1 MNATFFL
8 SYRRDAASAAA
19 HRLRKGLVARFGAAA
34 VFDVEH
40 DIAPGTDLARAVDDA
55 IRRCDAMLVLIDPA
69 WLSSADAQGRRR
81 LDDPDDPVRHQ
92 ISLALASGKRVV
104 PLLLDGARMPP
115 ASALPDDLRGLVMRL
130 AIRLDGRQFDRD
142 VETLIDQ
149 LGAKPRWDPKVP
161 ISARQNSGLRG
172 AASAARILTGTVAG
186 AVTGTAA
193 SVLAGLK
200 SVFSPARKLP
210 RSAPPTRPSLP
221 QAPSPPQA
229 PASPQPAAAADDPV
243 LLGVTAPGASA
254 PGARF
259 NAVLAV
265 YVGSVRASTEA
276 KLRRLGG
283 QGTEPLLDLAPD
295 RQAGWR
301 VGAPVTVRLTA
312 THAEITPTERRFEWN
327 GRENLAS
334 FDVRVSPHAPDG
346 ELDLCFHV
354 ALADVPIA
362 CIPLPVSLVSL
373 DPAPAASRP
382 RSVRTAASAFASY
395 SSKDA
400 QAVGYCLS
408 ALARWSP
415 GLAIFQDC
423 LDLNPNEAF
432 KPQLSQRIANS
443 DVFLLFW
450 SRHASA
456 SPWVQWEYDTARKAH
471 GLDAVLP
478 MPLEDPRIAPPP
490 PEFADAHMR
499 DRFMMARYALA
510 RIDDEAAAK
519 PS

>member
-19 HRLRKGLVARFGAAA
+19 HRLRARLVDRLGSTA
-34 VFDVEH
+34 VFDAQH
-40 DIAPGTDLARAVDDA
+40 DIAPGTDVEPAVDDA
-55 IRRCDAMLVLIDPA
+55 IRRCDGMLVLIDPA

-104 PLLLDGARMPP
+104 PLLLDGAGMPP
-115 ASALPDDLRGLVMRL
+115 ASALPDELRALVMRQ

-142 VETLIDQ
+142 VEMLIDQ
-149 LGAKPRWDPKVP
+149 LGAKPGSVRRMPGP
-161 ISARQNSGLRG
+161 ARQNSGLRG
-172 AASAARILTGTVAG
+172 AARAARILTGTVAG
-186 AVTGTAA
+186 AVAGTAA

-200 SVFSPARKLP
+200 SVFSTAGHLP
-210 RSAPPTRPSLP
+210 GSAPPTPP
-221 QAPSPPQA
+221 PPAKATPSPP
-229 PASPQPAAAADDPV
+229 PAAAQDDPV
-243 LLGVTAPGASA
+243 MLGVTAPGSCA

-265 YVGSVRASTEA
+265 YVASVRASTEA

-312 THAEITPTERRFEWN
+312 THAQVTPTERRFEWN

-334 FDVRVSPHAPDG
+334 FDVRVGPDAPEG

-362 CIPLPVSLVSL
+362 CIPLPVSLVST
-373 DPAPAASRP
+373 DPAPAAPRP
-382 RSVRTAASAFASY
+382 RSVRTATSAFASY

-400 QAVGYCLS
+400 QVVGYCLS

-432 KPQLSQRIANS
+432 KPQLSQHIADS

-456 SPWVQWEYDTARKAH
+456 SPWVHWEYDTARKAH

-510 RIDDEAAAK
+510 RIDEVAAAK
-519 PS
+519 PP